1 MNCGL
6 GYFTAVEGSGVINTA
21 SISIRKHSYAIMTP
35 EELGF
40 DTTLEFDSYSFRMQC
55 EDGKDRV
62 FQIRSEVFFH
72 RKAIASRGTTCWSV
86 VERGNKAQY
95 ILKDSWR
102 SVNHGSEITLLRK
115 AMERGVQG
123 IAEIIAFEEVQFDG
137 KLDDVRGNIMK
148 GLRVGKPMRLK
159 LLPASLDVTE
169 STDSTLSEA
178 APPTPENSPHPPDRV
193 SPVGSA
199 SLSRTRS
206 GAVPRVSS
214 SGSLN
219 RQGPALFD
227 SPNPPR
233 VSSQKRKSSSI
244 HEPRPK
250 GFQNTPQP
258 PLPPPE
264 FDRVHT
270 RILMRQGRELTTFS
284 GTSELLW
291 GFHDAIQGH
300 RSLVE
305 SDILHRDI
313 SIDNIMLSD
322 PADRSDGKRGFIIDL
337 DLAVQISS
345 TQPSSAP
352 HRTGIMEFNAI
363 GVLRG
368 ERHTFR
374 HDLES
379 FFYVFLWICVTDPRS
394 EWRWTPL
401 AQWSTG
407 GVLGV
412 ADVKEKHMRRGV
424 YAGYEVVEGWFAEW
438 AVELRGVA
446 EQWREALFRL
456 KPNGA
461 LTLETP
467 EDRSGMY
474 DEILG
479 ALKAAAVKMGG
490 GCTRR
495 GVDRVIGFF

>member
-6 GYFTAVEGSGVINTA
+6 GYFTAVEGFGSHKY
-21 SISIRKHSYAIMTP
+21 SIHQHPETFVDVFVGYAIMTP

-40 DTTLEFDSYSFRMQC
+40 DTTLKFDSYNFQMQC

-102 SVNHGSEITLLRK
+102 SVNRGSEITLLRK

-148 GLRVGKPMRLK
+148 GLRVGRPMRLK
-159 LLPASLDVTE
+159 LLPASLDITE
-169 STDSTLSEA
+169 STDGTLSEA
-178 APPTPENSPHPPDRV
+178 APPTPENSPHPPDWV
-193 SPVGSA
+193 SPVGST

-214 SGSLN
+214 GSLN
-219 RQGPALFD
+219 RQGPPLFD
-227 SPNPPR
+227 SPNPPA

-250 GFQNTPQP
+250 GFQDSPQP
-258 PLPPPE
+258 PPPPPE

-352 HRTGIMEFNAI
+352 DRTAPESSNSTRSVSFVENAT
-363 GVLRG
+363 R
-368 ERHTFR
+368 F
-374 HDLES
+374 
-379 FFYVFLWICVTDPRS
+379 VTTWKAS
-394 EWRWTPL
+394 
-401 AQWSTG
+401 STSSCG
-407 GVLGV
+407 
-412 ADVKEKHMRRGV
+412 
-424 YAGYEVVEGWFAEW
+424 
-438 AVELRGVA
+438 
-446 EQWREALFRL
+446 
-456 KPNGA
+456 
-461 LTLETP
+461 
-467 EDRSGMY
+467 SG
-474 DEILG
+474 
-479 ALKAAAVKMGG
+479 
-490 GCTRR
+490 
-495 GVDRVIGFF
+495 